1 MSGIHTRLKEVRTH
15 FKLSIREF
23 SKEIYF
29 SHSVYG
35 QVEYGTREPNNRIIQ
50 LIVSRFNVNKEWLLN
65 GNGEMF
71 TSSPPDIRLETI
83 LGIYKEWL
91 LNGNGEMFTSS
102 PPDIRLE
109 TILGIYDTVDDNLK
123 DCLLEQS
130 KIILKIH
137 NYK

>member
-83 LGIYKEWL
+83 LGIY
-91 LNGNGEMFTSS
+91 
-102 PPDIRLE
+102 
-109 TILGIYDTVDDNLK
+109 DTVDDNLK